1 MVGLELE
8 LIKDRS
14 NMLVCSVRQMTGKKK
29 RLTVDGC
36 KLLRDTT
43 QHQFYKKNKKCSTFP
58 VQWRK
63 YLLVLQVASC
73 YPGSTFSLVR
83 F

>member
-8 LIKDRS
+8 LTKDRS

-43 QHQFYKKNKKCSTFP
+43 QHQFYKKIKNAVPFRCSGENIF
-58 VQWRK
+58 
-63 YLLVLQVASC
+63 
-73 YPGSTFSLVR
+73 
-83 F
+83 

>member
-29 RLTVDGC
+29 KVDSRWLQIIKGH
-36 KLLRDTT
+36 DTT
-43 QHQFYKKNKKCSTFP
+43 SILQKN
-58 VQWRK
+58 
-63 YLLVLQVASC
+63 
-73 YPGSTFSLVR
+73 
-83 F
+83 

>member
-29 RLTVDGC
+29 KG
-36 KLLRDTT
+36 
-43 QHQFYKKNKKCSTFP
+43 
-58 VQWRK
+58 
-63 YLLVLQVASC
+63 
-73 YPGSTFSLVR
+73 
-83 F
+83 

>member
-29 RLTVDGC
+29 VDSRWLQIIKGH
-36 KLLRDTT
+36 DTT
-43 QHQFYKKNKKCSTFP
+43 SILQKNKKCSTFP